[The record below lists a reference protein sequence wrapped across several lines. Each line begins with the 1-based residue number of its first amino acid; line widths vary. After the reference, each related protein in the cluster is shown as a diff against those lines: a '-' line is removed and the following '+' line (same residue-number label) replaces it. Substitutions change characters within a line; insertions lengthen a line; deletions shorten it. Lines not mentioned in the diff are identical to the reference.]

1 MPKGL
6 LHIAFSLLILLNG
19 MGYTFIQA
27 QFLLQRKEIT
37 AIYCINKDKPEL
49 KCEGKCELSKRL
61 SEAKDKKGEAEE
73 VTLEE
78 LSLSYIAA
86 QLPIEI
92 CGKPTPSPKQLD
104 TFYRFWI
111 PSTESGDF
119 FHPPTG

>member
-92 CGKPTPSPKQLD
+92 SGKPTPAPKQLD

-111 PSTESGDF
+111 PSTESEDF
-119 FHPPTG
+119 FHPPTS